1 MNSGRPFFEKILAA
15 AVENP
20 GSVIFPEGDDARV
33 VEAARLL
40 LEWKAVKKITLL
52 TASPSMDSTSSGGR
66 LPNDARLNF
75 LSTSDAELI
84 ETTKKAYQLFMARK
98 AKPVESSDL
107 DRISTSAL
115 FQAGSMLLDN
125 RADCVVAGCV
135 ATTGEVIRAAL
146 GTVGLAPGIKIVSG
160 SFILNRRD
168 GDKSE
173 TYVFAD
179 CGVVIEPTVEQLSDI
194 AVGSCETLA
203 KITGEVPVVAFLSF
217 STKGSASHP
226 RATKMREAAEL
237 FKKRMPHIDSDGEM
251 QFDAAVVPAIGKR
264 KAPNNRVSGRANC
277 FIFPDLDSGNIA
289 YKITERLAGFR
300 AYGPIL
306 QGLSR
311 PFSDLSRGACAEDI
325 AVSAVINI
333 LRSRIK

>member
-1 MNSGRPFFEKILAA
+1 MKSDRPFFEKVLAA
-15 AVENP
+15 TLENP
-20 GSVIFPEGDDARV
+20 GSVIFPEGDDDRV

-52 TASPSMDSTSSGGR
+52 TSGSGAHTTSSR
-66 LPNDARLNF
+66 NKWISDARLHF
-75 LSTSDAELI
+75 LSTSDSGLI
-84 ETTKKAYQLFMARK
+84 ELTRKTYQLFMAKK
-98 AKPVESSDL
+98 AKSVEISDL
-107 DRISTSAL
+107 ERISTNAL

-146 GTVGLAPGIKIVSG
+146 GTVGLTPGIKMVSG
-160 SFILNRRD
+160 SFILNRSE
-168 GDKSE
+168 GGKSE

-179 CGVVIEPTVEQLSDI
+179 CGVVIEPTAEQLVDI
-194 AVGSCETLA
+194 AVGSCDTLA

-226 RATKMREAAEL
+226 RATKMREAAEM
-237 FKKRMPHIDSDGEM
+237 FKVRMPHIDSDGEL
-251 QFDAAVVPAIGKR
+251 QFDAAVVAAIGQR
-264 KAPNNRVSGRANC
+264 KAPNSRVSGRANC

-306 QGLSR
+306 QGLAR
-311 PFSDLSRGACAEDI
+311 PFSDLSRGAAAEDI
-325 AVSAVINI
+325 AVSALINM
-333 LRSRIK
+333 LRSRTN

>member
-1 MNSGRPFFEKILAA
+1 MKSERPFFKKILAA
-15 AVENP
+15 ALENP
-20 GSVIFPEGDDARV
+20 GSVIFPEGDDDRV
-33 VEAARLL
+33 VEAAKLL

-52 TASPSMDSTSSGGR
+52 TLGSAVGATSSTNGWR
-66 LPNDARLNF
+66 DDARLHF

-84 ETTKKAYQLFMARK
+84 ELTKKTYQLFMTRK
-98 AKPVESSDL
+98 EKSVTISDL
-107 DRISTSAL
+107 ERISTSAL

-146 GTVGLAPGIKIVSG
+146 GTVGLTPGIKMVSG
-160 SFILNRRD
+160 SFILNRSE
-168 GDKSE
+168 GSKSE

-179 CGVVIEPTVEQLSDI
+179 CGVVIEPTAEQLVDI
-194 AVGSCETLA
+194 AVSSCDTLA

-226 RATKMREAAEL
+226 RATKMREAAEQ
-237 FKKRMPHIDSDGEM
+237 FKVRMPHIDSDGEL
-251 QFDAAVVPAIGKR
+251 QFDAAVVAAIGQR
-264 KAPNNRVSGRANC
+264 KAPNSRVSGRANC

-306 QGLSR
+306 QGLAR
-311 PFSDLSRGACAEDI
+311 PFSDLSRGAAAEDI
-325 AVSAVINI
+325 AVSALINM
-333 LRSRIK
+333 LRSRTN